1 MSTWQCR
8 FWSCPE
14 LSQEEESWCHEH
26 LAAFRRGLLNDCPS
40 CGFGKERRYSSC
52 LRCLRAAAARP
63 WEDQSPV
70 PSVNRGF
77 HVYVLQLRGGD
88 FLVGYSRDLR
98 VRLME
103 HRDGVIPPTAGRDPE
118 LVWFTLV
125 ESRAEAKALKVRLRR
140 LCDDDPREMR
150 RWVIRFQDLVR
161 DLNVR

>member
-1 MSTWQCR
+1 MSIWLPSGGACWMTAPVADLVKSGVTPPACG
-8 FWSCPE
+8 
-14 LSQEEESWCHEH
+14 
-26 LAAFRRGLLNDCPS
+26 AAGLPPPGPGRTS
-40 CGFGKERRYSSC
+40 
-52 LRCLRAAAARP
+52 P
-63 WEDQSPV
+63 PV

-88 FLVGYSRDLR
+88 FLAGYSRDLR

-103 HRDGVIPPTAGRDPE
+103 HRDGVIPPTAGRSPE

-161 DLNVR
+161 ELNVC